1 MIHPIM
7 ARSFLLFLSLRKQER
22 ENNYFQSLRKSRV
35 PHKKINFFIIIGG
48 KKGWEGDVNSS
59 ISLEY
64 SKIPRT
70 PGAQRSSQES
80 HEPFTD
86 SIVNEPGG
94 KDDNYRM
101 RYSNEPENKG
111 KERKRTVPINNPSGK
126 SQVVC
131 VFSN

>member
-7 ARSFLLFLSLRKQER
+7 AGSFLLFSFCHCVNKKK

-48 KKGWEGDVNSS
+48 KKGCGEDVNSS

-70 PGAQRSSQES
+70 PGAQRSS
-80 HEPFTD
+80 
-86 SIVNEPGG
+86 
-94 KDDNYRM
+94 
-101 RYSNEPENKG
+101 
-111 KERKRTVPINNPSGK
+111 RKRAMNLSPIQLLTN
-126 SQVVC
+126 QAERTITIE
-131 VFSN
+131 